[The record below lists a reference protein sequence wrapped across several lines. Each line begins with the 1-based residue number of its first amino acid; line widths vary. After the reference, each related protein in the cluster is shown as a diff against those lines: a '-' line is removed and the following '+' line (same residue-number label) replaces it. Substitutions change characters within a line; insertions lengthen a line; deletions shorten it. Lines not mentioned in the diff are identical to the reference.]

1 MAVIRQFDMETGEP
15 VKEIRI
21 EDAPWINDIEV
32 KEDGTIYATQTGDFF
47 GADPNPETGKV
58 WKVTPDGKET
68 VFVQGKPHNAPNG
81 LDFYTEGNM
90 LVANYGNAEE
100 LTYSEDGK
108 LFKWNTSTHHQRR
121 DIWQMQEQ
129 P

>member
-47 GADPNPETGKV
+47 GADPNPETWMV
-58 WKVTPDGKET
+58 WKVTLDGKAT
-68 VFVQGKPHNAPNG
+68 VFVQGEPLNAHSGIAFN
-81 LDFYTEGNM
+81 TEGH
-90 LVANYGNAEE
+90 LVVANYGIDEV
-100 LTYSEDGK
+100 LTYS
-108 LFKWNTSTHHQRR
+108 
-121 DIWQMQEQ
+121 
-129 P
+129 

>member
-47 GADPNPETGKV
+47 GADPNPETWKV
-58 WKVTPDGKET
+58 WKVTTDGKAT
-68 VFVQGKPHNAPNG
+68 VFVQGEPLNAPNG
-81 LDFYTEGNM
+81 IAFDPEGNIV
-90 LVANYGNAEE
+90 VANYGTTEALGRASWRE
-100 LTYSEDGK
+100 K
-108 LFKWNTSTHHQRR
+108 VWR
-121 DIWQMQEQ
+121 
-129 P
+129 